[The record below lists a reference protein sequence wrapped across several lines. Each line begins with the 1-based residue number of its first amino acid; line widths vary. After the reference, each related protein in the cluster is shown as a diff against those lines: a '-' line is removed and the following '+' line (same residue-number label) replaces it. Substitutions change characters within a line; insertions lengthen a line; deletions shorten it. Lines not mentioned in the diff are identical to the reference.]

1 MKISSKTEKNAG
13 SMSRSEIRLSVC
25 QIRAPQTADASSKD
39 GSMER
44 NDAASRRKTKGD
56 QSSAS
61 TNTIPHIE

>member
-13 SMSRSEIRLSVC
+13 SMSRSEIRLRVC
-25 QIRAPQTADASSKD
+25 QTRAPQTADASSKD

-44 NDAASRRKTKGD
+44 NDAASRRNTKGD

-61 TNTIPHIE
+61 TKTIPHIE